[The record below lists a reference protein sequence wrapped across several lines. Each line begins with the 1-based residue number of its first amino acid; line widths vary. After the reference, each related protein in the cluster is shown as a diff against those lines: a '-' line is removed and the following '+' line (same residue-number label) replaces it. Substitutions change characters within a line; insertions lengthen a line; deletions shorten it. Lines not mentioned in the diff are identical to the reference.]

1 MQAVQTLI
9 LKHRMWHMII
19 VYAVAYLN
27 ELMTSSEEYVH
38 YTIIDFN
45 EVDMRIL
52 YMTLQLRMKVFVI

>member
-1 MQAVQTLI
+1 
-9 LKHRMWHMII
+9 MWHMII

-27 ELMTSSEEYVH
+27 ELMTSSEEYVY

-45 EVDMRIL
+45 EVDMRIYLFL